1 MTQWRQ
7 VQRKETITMW
17 QGIQYSGLGADT
29 VCEAGVG
36 SGLMVVGPAPA
47 AMKIGFLLSLLT
59 MGIYASGLTPPKNSK
74 QQNRM
79 AALLCW

>member
-1 MTQWRQ
+1 MTQWRR

-36 SGLMVVGPAPA
+36 NGPMVVGRALA
-47 AMKIGFLLSLLT
+47 AMSAESLLFPSI
-59 MGIYASGLTPPKNSK
+59 MGTYAS
-74 QQNRM
+74 
-79 AALLCW
+79 A